1 MDTSP
6 SRQAKP
12 ISSPN
17 RCRDQVTD
25 SSKINIKIE
34 SASNN
39 GQQHTPTMGPDP
51 SMITKPTGSTQMN
64 PTPTVLSFT
73 STPLPPRQDVQ
84 KVIKEEGHDGEEGTD
99 IRLTIGGNLTAQRQQ
114 MSMGGSLRDHC
125 AALFHRNCHLF

>member
-1 MDTSP
+1 
-6 SRQAKP
+6 
-12 ISSPN
+12 
-17 RCRDQVTD
+17 
-25 SSKINIKIE
+25 
-34 SASNN
+34 
-39 GQQHTPTMGPDP
+39 MGPDP

-125 AALFHRNCHLF
+125 AALFHRNCGTTNTVVNYCWHSELGQAEEFWVPGR